1 MELNILSMSS
11 MRPVCDRSIRILRL
25 KLNSLVF
32 EKCMKFQKLPKFGEY
47 DFCLSDDEKKR
58 AIFTFF
64 QESDFF
70 FCMVFIREYHQMMEQ
85 ERRTQQDIGI
95 ANSS

>member
-1 MELNILSMSS
+1 MELNILSMLS

-70 FCMVFIREYHQMMEQ
+70 S
-85 ERRTQQDIGI
+85 
-95 ANSS
+95 AWSL

>member
-1 MELNILSMSS
+1 MELNILSMLS